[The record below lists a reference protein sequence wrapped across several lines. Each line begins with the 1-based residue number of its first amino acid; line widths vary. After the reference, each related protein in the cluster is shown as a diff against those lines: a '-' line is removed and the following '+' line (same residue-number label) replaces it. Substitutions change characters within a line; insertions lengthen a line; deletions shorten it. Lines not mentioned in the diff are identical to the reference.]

1 MDKQQLHLYIDKL
14 IDEAVIEKGSVIS
27 MAKERRRVIISY
39 SDDGTPVY
47 KTLQAST
54 QDEMND
60 KIVRTYIECGRI
72 KEFLSLPQPSDTVLM
87 DSPLLKDYSLE
98 WLKRK
103 RKLKDTTKANYRKYL
118 NEYILPVLG
127 NKKVNQ
133 ITVSNVQEMLDHY
146 KHLSFKTLKDAK
158 GVLSQI
164 LKYAVS
170 DELIKK
176 NPCDSVDIEIPSDKK
191 KIRQA
196 LPLAQYKEIISS
208 LDKLELQDR
217 RFLALCMYTA
227 MRRGEVLGLRWED
240 IENGIMHV
248 RRNVTHPQQN
258 TPMITTPKT
267 EAGVRNI
274 PIVEPLA
281 PVLSPAEKVGFI
293 IGGNQPLCLSA
304 YRAMWTRINK
314 TIDMHGATPHVLRH
328 SYLTYAVGETTDYKT
343 VQGISGHAD
352 LNTLLNTYAHPQQ
365 EKVVELAKNMT
376 RILA

>member
-1 MDKQQLHLYIDKL
+1 MKCFGEY
-14 IDEAVIEKGSVIS
+14 
-27 MAKERRRVIISY
+27 MAKERRRVIIAY
-39 SDDGTPVY
+39 NEDDSPIY
-47 KTLQAST
+47 KMLIANS

-60 KIVRTYIECGRI
+60 KIVKTYIDCGRI
-72 KEFLSLPQPSDTVLM
+72 KEFLPDQSTSQIPHAEM
-87 DSPLLKDYSLE
+87 PLLKDFSQE

-103 RKLKDTTKANYRKYL
+103 RKLKDTTKANYKKYL
-118 NEYILPVLG
+118 KEYILPVLG
-127 NKKVNQ
+127 EKRIDQ
-133 ITVSNVQEMLDHY
+133 ITVSNVQELLDTY
-146 KHLSFKTLKDAK
+146 KHLSYKTLKDAK

-164 LKYAVS
+164 FKYAVS
-170 DELIKK
+170 DELVKK
-176 NPCDSVDIEIPSDKK
+176 NPCDSVDLEIPSDRKK
-191 KIRQA
+191 VRKA
-196 LPLAQYKEIISS
+196 LPLAEYKEIIAGM
-208 LDKLELQDR
+208 DKLQLQDR

-240 IENGIMHV
+240 IENGVIHV

-267 EAGVRNI
+267 EAGIRNI
-274 PIVEPLA
+274 PIVEPLSI
-281 PVLSPAEKVGFI
+281 VLTPSEKEGFI
-293 IGGNQPLCLSA
+293 IGGDQPLSLSA
-304 YRAMWTRINK
+304 YRAMWTRIEKAIN
-314 TIDMHGATPHVLRH
+314 MHGATPHVLRH